1 MELRSEPKQCCQKC
15 CPCCKLCPL
24 INPEGRFF
32 TIWDKVIIAFLLY
45 TIIIMPFYVAFL
57 YETESDNSTWMYIDL
72 MADLVFCSDI
82 IINLHLPYDDSK
94 GRRVTDRSSIFFRY
108 LKGWFVV
115 DVISAL
121 PLDFLFRLLSQTA
134 QASIGNNLLR
144 FLRIGRLYKLIKIT
158 RVVGIFKRGKK
169 NLFARCR

>member
-1 MELRSEPKQCCQKC
+1 
-15 CPCCKLCPL
+15 
-24 INPEGRFF
+24 
-32 TIWDKVIIAFLLY
+32 
-45 TIIIMPFYVAFL
+45 
-57 YETESDNSTWMYIDL
+57 MYIDL

-82 IINLHLPYDDSK
+82 LVNLHLPYDDNK
-94 GRRVTDRSSIFFRY
+94 GRRVTQRTKIFFRY

-115 DVISAL
+115 DVISAI

-144 FLRIGRLYKLIKIT
+144 FLRIGRLYKLVKIT

-169 NLFARCR
+169 NLFARCREFFKLNTGCVRFAWFLYSTLMFVHLTGCLWFYIARL